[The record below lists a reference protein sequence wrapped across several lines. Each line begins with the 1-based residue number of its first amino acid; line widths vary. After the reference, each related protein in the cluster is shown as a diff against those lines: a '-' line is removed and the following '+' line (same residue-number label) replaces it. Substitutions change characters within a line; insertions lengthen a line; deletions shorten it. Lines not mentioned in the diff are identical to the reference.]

1 MSDYMIE
8 FPEDDVIEV
17 LFDDIIM
24 TGAEPPSGTI
34 SITENGNYDVTN
46 YAEASVN
53 VPEPSGSI
61 SITQNGT
68 VDVKN
73 YASANVNV
81 PQGVFP
87 SGSLSIT
94 QNGSYDVTN
103 YAGANV
109 NVPDR
114 PLDTECYQLNIS
126 EDTLTLTIPYDGNRD
141 LIMLEIIA
149 STTRDDTPRYTVTRF
164 DIYNYALTYNTYYKQ
179 VYGRG
184 YNVGITR
191 YSGDQATQSGNQ
203 YATSFDTTNHTF
215 TITSTNN
222 FYFRKDVNYT
232 VFIKYAP
239 V

>member
-1 MSDYMIE
+1 MSDYLIE

-17 LFDDIIM
+17 LFDDVIV

-34 SITENGNYDVTN
+34 SITENGSYDVSN

-87 SGSLSIT
+87 TGTLPIT

-103 YAGANV
+103 YADVNV
-109 NVPDR
+109 NVSGGGLPSYM
-114 PLDTECYQLNIS
+114 EIS
-126 EDTLTLTIPYDGNRD
+126 SQTLTANTNDITFSYDSTKTV
-141 LIMLEIIA
+141 LE
-149 STTRDDTPRYTVTRF
+149 V
-164 DIYNYALTYNTYYKQ
+164 LCYNTNNPDST
-179 VYGRG
+179 G
-184 YNVGITR
+184 YNTNFLGFIKN
-191 YSGDQATQSGNQ
+191 YSGDNYIALYIGAGSGGTSSSSLQ
-203 YATSFDTTNHTF
+203 YGTINFDAENS
-215 TITSTNN
+215 TITISS
-222 FYFRKDVNYT
+222 RGGNYGFKNGKT
-232 VFIKYAP
+232 YRIIIIYAET
-239 V
+239 